1 MQLFG
6 LVVLEEKILFCL
18 LTNHKQEL
26 PVKAIFNIRST
37 QNGEF
42 CRGSSNHNSYK
53 IFRPRK
59 LELNKRGNNIN
70 AQSISGNI
78 LENKRPIINRFWV
91 FGIL

>member
-1 MQLFG
+1 MLF
-6 LVVLEEKILFCL
+6 
-18 LTNHKQEL
+18 
-26 PVKAIFNIRST
+26 
-37 QNGEF
+37 
-42 CRGSSNHNSYK
+42 
-53 IFRPRK
+53 FRPRK